1 METTQLSNG
10 SRDSFD
16 FKNYTILITED
27 VEFSFIYMQAVLRRT
42 GIKVI
47 WAQNG
52 KDAVDIVRTNP
63 DIDLVLMDMYMPV
76 MDGYEATQIIS
87 KLRPSL
93 PIIAQTAFCLPEDVK
108 KCYAAGCTGYLA
120 KPVRKEELI
129 DTLAEHFERME
140 QNSNNFIHSKV
151 SND

>member
-10 SRDSFD
+10 SKDSFD

-27 VEFSFIYMQAVLRRT
+27 VDFSFIYMEAVLRRT

-52 KDAVDIVRTNP
+52 KDAVEIVKTNLE
-63 DIDLVLMDMYMPV
+63 IDLVLMDMYMPV
-76 MDGYEATQIIS
+76 MDGYEATEIIS

-93 PIIAQTAFCLPEDVK
+93 PVIAQTAFCLPEDVK
-108 KCYAAGCTGYLA
+108 KCYAAGCVGYLA
-120 KPVRKEELI
+120 KPVRKDQLI
-129 DTLAEHFERME
+129 NTLAEHFERME
-140 QNSNNFIHSKV
+140 RDAFPSNQSKV
-151 SND
+151 SNS